1 MEVDLK
7 SDMKIV
13 VGDFHAK
20 TGTQK
25 DTDGSAV
32 GKFGFAQQNSRGDRI
47 VNFCN
52 INESYKLRVT
62 NTMFKHNKPN
72 SPPGKPH

>member
-1 MEVDLK
+1 LEVDLK

-32 GKFGFAQQNSRGDRI
+32 GKFGFAQQNSRGDR
-47 VNFCN
+47 
-52 INESYKLRVT
+52 NE
-62 NTMFKHNKPN
+62 
-72 SPPGKPH
+72 